1 MNYKKTVLI
10 SGIIALCFYLA
21 LVFVTVTRV
30 SDINVNYSAHSFED
44 YELCM
49 EVLSDFK
56 GKNLLFLNTE
66 DVEERVVA
74 STGFKV
80 KSVKK
85 RYPFT
90 LEVNL
95 YSDEERFAVIYNDE
109 IYVLDNEYVVLK
121 TRETLINP
129 ADNLSDVLIEFKT
142 ALKPTVELKKPLGYP
157 DEVVFNALKTAL
169 SCFSSPRDY
178 LSSVAV
184 IETPEKGNYRIEINM
199 RSGLKI
205 LVYKA
210 TEKTSEKVLAAIS
223 KYKEL
228 TDGDLICGV
237 IESLMLDSGKITA
250 VYTRK
255 TAG

>member
-10 SGIIALCFYLA
+10 SGIIALCLYFA

-30 SDINVNYSAHSFED
+30 SDINVNYSAYSFED

-49 EVLSDFK
+49 QVLSEYK
-56 GKNLLFLNTE
+56 GKNLLFLNTDE
-66 DVEERVVA
+66 VKERVVA
-74 STGFKV
+74 KTGFKV
-80 KSVKK
+80 KSVNKN
-85 RYPFT
+85 YPFS

-95 YSDEERFAVIYNDE
+95 YSDEERFAIVYNDE
-109 IYVLDNEYVVLK
+109 IYVLDDDFSVLRK
-121 TRETLINP
+121 RETLINP
-129 ADNLSDVLIEFKT
+129 ADGLSDVLIEFKT
-142 ALKPTVELKKPLGYP
+142 EIQPTVEFKKPLVYS
-157 DEVVFNALKTAL
+157 DEEVFNSLKTAI

-210 TEKTSEKVLAAIS
+210 AEKTQEKVLAAIS
-223 KYKEL
+223 KYNGL
-228 TDGDLICGV
+228 NGGDLICGV
-237 IESLMLDSGKITA
+237 IESYTLSDSGKVTA
-250 VYTRK
+250 VYTRQ
-255 TAG
+255 TV